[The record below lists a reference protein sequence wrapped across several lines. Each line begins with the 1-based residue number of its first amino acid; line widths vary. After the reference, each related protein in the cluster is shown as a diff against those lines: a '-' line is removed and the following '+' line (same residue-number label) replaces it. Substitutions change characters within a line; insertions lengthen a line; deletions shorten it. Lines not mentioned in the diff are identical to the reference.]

1 MAYYIGQF
9 FGILVLVC
17 TLVGNQLPKKW
28 MMITV
33 ALFTNVF
40 AGLNVLLLGQI
51 GSAVVVNVVAVIQT
65 LVALWHEHKKTKVS
79 LAEKIIFFVAYVG
92 CGLLG
97 CQSWMDILPVAG
109 ALMFL
114 LSIFAKHEQGVRAF
128 TVANAIIWIVYY
140 VLIGSSTLF
149 AQIGNLISNLIALW
163 RYRARPEKSQN

>member
-51 GSAVVVNVVAVIQT
+51 GGTHISAAKVYGKINHCLKAV
-65 LVALWHEHKKTKVS
+65 S
-79 LAEKIIFFVAYVG
+79 
-92 CGLLG
+92 GL
-97 CQSWMDILPVAG
+97 C
-109 ALMFL
+109 
-114 LSIFAKHEQGVRAF
+114 
-128 TVANAIIWIVYY
+128 
-140 VLIGSSTLF
+140 
-149 AQIGNLISNLIALW
+149 
-163 RYRARPEKSQN
+163 

>member
-1 MAYYIGQF
+1 MAYYLGQF
-9 FGILVLVC
+9 FGLLVLVC

-33 ALFTNVF
+33 ALLTNVF
-40 AGLNVLLLGQI
+40 AGLNVVLLGQI
-51 GSAVVVNVVAVIQT
+51 GSAVMVNVVAVIQT
-65 LVALWHEHKKTKVS
+65 LVALWHEHKKTKVT
-79 LAEKIIFFVAYVG
+79 LTEKIIFFVAYVG
-92 CGLLG
+92 FGLLG
-97 CQSWMDILPVAG
+97 CKGWMDILPVAG

-114 LSIFAKHEQGVRAF
+114 LSIFAKNEQGVRAF

-163 RYRARPEKSQN
+163 RYREKPAKKN